1 MDKKSGAS
9 KRDPEKVKQR
19 RLKRGKR
26 REDRRKYGF
35 NKKRRA
41 ENKAEAAA
49 KRKALAQAALV
60 GGDARGGLDE
70 GPVGTGSI
78 QDGTF
83 DYTGSSMKIKSNKNI
98 SMAVPAKKIKKIEG
112 GSSMY
117 GKKHGSSM
125 SHGKKDGMSMYG
137 KKHGGSMYGKKHG
150 ASMYGKKDGTSMY
163 GKKHGASMS
172 GEKYDAKQA
181 YNKNLTASARLHYLE
196 NERHDKTHAHP
207 ILKHMKKF

>member
-1 MDKKSGAS
+1 
-9 KRDPEKVKQR
+9 
-19 RLKRGKR
+19 
-26 REDRRKYGF
+26 
-35 NKKRRA
+35 
-41 ENKAEAAA
+41 
-49 KRKALAQAALV
+49 
-60 GGDARGGLDE
+60 
-70 GPVGTGSI
+70 
-78 QDGTF
+78 
-83 DYTGSSMKIKSNKNI
+83 MK
-98 SMAVPAKKIKKIEG
+98 VPAKKIKKIED

-150 ASMYGKKDGTSMY
+150 ASMYGKKHLAGSSMD
-163 GKKHGASMS
+163 

>member
-1 MDKKSGAS
+1 MEKEYGAS
-9 KRDPEKVKQR
+9 YSKAEKKQQR
-19 RLKRGKR
+19 QLKRGKR
-26 REDRRKYGF
+26 REDRRKYGH

-41 ENKAEAAA
+41 ENKAAEAV
-49 KRKALAQAALV
+49 KRKAMAQAAIV
-60 GGDARGGLDE
+60 GGDARAGQDQSS
-70 GPVGTGSI
+70 T
-78 QDGTF
+78 DGTF
-83 DYTGSSMKIKSNKNI
+83 KYTPDSGSSMKIKSNKNI
-98 SMAVPAKKIKKIEG
+98 SMKVPAEKIKKIED

-117 GKKHGSSM
+117 GKKHGGSM

-150 ASMYGKKDGTSMY
+150 ASMYGKKHLAGSSMD
-163 GKKHGASMS
+163 